1 MIYRVGDKVSLK
13 KIHPCGGSVF
23 TVLRTGAD
31 VKIQCDTCGRIVL
44 LDLDTFLRRVKTLVK

>member
-13 KIHPCGGSVF
+13 KIHPCGGNVF